1 MSQIEKFAAGL
12 PLDDPAAVL
21 QALEKSLTEQQ
32 DFHRLFDAQMLRV
45 RSEMGL
51 PLTQPTSL
59 QGIPAEQ
66 EESYREAYR
75 NAARATGQKLLE
87 AGKLSDAWAYFR
99 TISEPERIREAIE
112 KKAGEAGDHYGP
124 ELDELLNLALYE
136 NAHPV
141 AGVRLLLK
149 SHGTCNTVTAMSQM
163 VGQMS
168 PEERRES
175 ARVMVAHLY
184 SDLRSSVVS
193 DLERHGRL
201 LKGEQPLSQLI
212 AGQESLFAEGNYH
225 IDVSHLHSIVGFA
238 RHLHREDPELRLAV
252 EMSVYGQQLAEHLRY
267 PADVPFD
274 DYYVASEYFL
284 RALHGDAVDEGLQW
298 FCRRLD
304 TATDDDS
311 RRLISFVI
319 VDLAQRVGRMGEM
332 LEKTA
337 QWLGRMEDP
346 GGFSFAAACAET
358 GRLDLLEAEARR
370 NDDVFAMATAILLR
384 A

>member
-1 MSQIEKFAAGL
+1 MSHIEKFAAGL
-12 PLDDPAAVL
+12 PLDDAAAVL
-21 QALEKSLTEQQ
+21 DALEKTLTEQK

-66 EESYREAYR
+66 EDAYRDAYR
-75 NAARATGQKLLE
+75 NAARVTGQKLLE

-112 KKAGEAGDHYGP
+112 QKAEELGDQYGP

-168 PEERRES
+168 PAERRES

-184 SDLRSSVVS
+184 NDLRSSVVS

-274 DYYVASEYFL
+274 DYYLASEYFL
-284 RALHGDAVDEGLQW
+284 RALLGDAVDEGLQW

-304 TATDDDS
+304 TAGDDDS

-319 VDLAQRVGRMGEM
+319 VDLAQRVGRMAEM

-337 QWLGRMEDP
+337 HWLGQMEDP
-346 GGFSFAAACAET
+346 GGFSFAAACAAS
-358 GRLDLLEAEARR
+358 GRLDLLESEARS

-384 A
+384 S